1 MDPTI
6 VCPKCHTEIKLTESL
21 AAPLLEGARK
31 DFEQRLLDK
40 DSEVER
46 REASI
51 TTREEAV
58 RLASEAVDA
67 EVLAKLQK
75 ERQQIASDEARKA
88 KQALAVD
95 MEQKSRE
102 ITELQSVLVQKDV
115 KLVEA
120 QKAQSDALRKQRELD
135 DATREL
141 ELTVEKIVSSA
152 QGLLTA
158 GNR

>member
-31 DFEQRLLDK
+31 DFERRLLDK

-58 RLASEAVDA
+58 HLAREAVDA

-75 ERQQIASDEARKA
+75 ERQQIATDEARKA
-88 KQALAVD
+88 KQALAID
-95 MEQKSRE
+95 MEQKSRD
-102 ITELQSVLVQKDV
+102 K
-115 KLVEA
+115 
-120 QKAQSDALRKQRELD
+120 
-135 DATREL
+135 
-141 ELTVEKIVSSA
+141 
-152 QGLLTA
+152 
-158 GNR
+158 